1 LRAVVYCRYG
11 PPEALRIEDVPKP
24 VPKDNEVL
32 VRVQASTVAAAD
44 WRMRSA
50 RPVLIRLF
58 NGLLRP
64 KKKVLGMEF
73 AGSVES
79 AGGTVT
85 RFHEGDWVFGSTGF
99 QFGAHAEYLC
109 IAEDGAVGT
118 KPANMTVEESAAVMF
133 GGVSAWYFL
142 RKANI
147 GPGQRVLIYGAS
159 GSVGLFAV
167 QLAKQFGARV
177 TAVCSTANLEW
188 VKNLG
193 ADEVV
198 DYTREDF
205 SKAGQVYDMVFDAV
219 GYSGFRRSLRALK
232 RGGYYVR
239 VGASGGMASILLDML
254 RGMWVSFTGT
264 AKVVG
269 GVAADAPQALVVLKE
284 LIEAGK
290 LKTVIDGRYPLEQIA
305 EAHRHA
311 EAGHKKGHVL
321 VLIGEPET

>member
-1 LRAVVYCRYG
+1 V
-11 PPEALRIEDVPKP
+11 EDFPKP
-24 VPKDNEVL
+24 VPKDNELL
-32 VRVQASTVAAAD
+32 VRVHASTVAAAD

-73 AGSVES
+73 SGRVES
-79 AGGTVT
+79 VGPAVT

-99 QFGAHAEYLC
+99 AFGAHAEYLC

-118 KPANMTVEESAAVMF
+118 KPGNMTAEESAAVMF

-147 GPGQRVLIYGAS
+147 GPGQRVLVYGAS

-167 QLAKQFGARV
+167 QLAKYFGARV

-205 SKAGQVYDMVFDAV
+205 SKAGPVYDMVFDAV

-254 RGMWVSFTGT
+254 HGAWVSFTGA

-284 LIEAGK
+284 LIEAGR
-290 LKTVIDGRYPLEQIA
+290 LKTVIDGRYQLEQIG

-321 VLIGEPET
+321 VLMAEPGA